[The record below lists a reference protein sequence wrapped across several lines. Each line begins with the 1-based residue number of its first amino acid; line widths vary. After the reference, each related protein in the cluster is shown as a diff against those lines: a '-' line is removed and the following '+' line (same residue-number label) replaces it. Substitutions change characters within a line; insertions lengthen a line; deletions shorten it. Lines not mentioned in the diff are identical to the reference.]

1 MSRGKMA
8 SSGCNIIICFCQL
21 INAELVSQGLVSNIN
36 FIVKNGL
43 YLPSFLRKQ
52 LLHDTW

>member
-1 MSRGKMA
+1 MA